1 MKIAVNA
8 KALVK
13 GNSDGV
19 SRFTHET
26 FSRIVKAH
34 PEHQFYF
41 IFDKV
46 YQPHHIYGEN
56 VVPIIVS
63 PPASNPL
70 MWWYWHEV
78 LLADQLKKIK
88 PDVFV
93 APDGFLSL
101 SVPTAQVAVIHDL
114 SFEHYPELETW
125 ARRKYFHHFFPK
137 FAERANR
144 ILTVSNFSK
153 SDICGSY
160 RISPHKIDVAYNAAD
175 PMFAPLT
182 QREIDDL
189 RFELTDGCPYFI
201 YIGSIHPRK
210 NVGRMLRAFDRF
222 KDEIP
227 SNYKLLMVGKPDFK
241 SPKAEKIFR
250 EMHHKSDV
258 IFSGW
263 LSNKHLAKAVGAAE
277 ALIFV
282 PIFEG
287 FGIPLVEAMKANV
300 PIITSSVTS
309 LPEVA
314 GDAALLVDPF
324 SITAIKNAMVK
335 MANDYSYRNEMAAK
349 SFERG
354 KLFNWDNTAS
364 ILWSTIQKA
373 VE

>member
-8 KALVK
+8 KALLK

-19 SRFTHET
+19 GRFMHET

-41 IFDKV
+41 IFDKS
-46 YQPHHIYGEN
+46 YEPYHIYGKN
-56 VVPIIVS
+56 VEPIVLTPS
-63 PPASNPL
+63 AKHPL

-78 LLADQLKKIK
+78 LLADQLKKLK

-125 ARRKYFHHFFPK
+125 ARRKYFHHFFPR

-153 SDICGSY
+153 SDLCGTY
-160 RISPHKIDVAYNAAD
+160 KISPHKIDVAYNAAD
-175 PMFAPLT
+175 PIFAPLT
-182 QREIDDL
+182 QKQIDDL
-189 RFELTDGCPYFI
+189 RFDLTDGCPYFV
-201 YIGSIHPRK
+201 YVGSIHPRK

-222 KDEIP
+222 KDEVP
-227 SNYKLLMVGKPDFK
+227 SNYKLLMVGNPSFK
-241 SPKAEKIFR
+241 SPKAEKIYR
-250 EMHHKSDV
+250 DMHHKSEV
-258 IFSGW
+258 IFTGW
-263 LSNKHLAKAVGAAE
+263 LSNEHLSKAVGAAE

-314 GDAALLVDPF
+314 GDSAVQVDPF
-324 SITAIKNAMVK
+324 SITAIKNAMIK
-335 MANDYSYRNEMAAK
+335 MSNDYTFRNEMAAK

-364 ILWSTIQKA
+364 TLWNTIQKA
-373 VE
+373 IE

>member
-8 KALVK
+8 KALIK

-19 SRFTHET
+19 GRFTHET

-41 IFDKV
+41 IFDKY
-46 YQPHHIYGEN
+46 YQPSHIFAKN
-56 VVPIIVS
+56 VEPIVIG
-63 PPASNPL
+63 PPARNPL
-70 MWWYWHEV
+70 TWWYWHEV

-101 SVPTAQVAVIHDL
+101 AAPTAQVAVIHDL
-114 SFEHYPELETW
+114 SFEHYPELEKW
-125 ARRKYFHHFFPK
+125 ARRKYYQHFFPR

-153 SDICGSY
+153 SDICGTY
-160 RISPHKIDVAYNAAD
+160 KISPHKIDVAYNAAD
-175 PMFAPLT
+175 PIFAPLT
-182 QREIDDL
+182 QAQIDDL
-189 RFELTDGCPYFI
+189 RFDLTDGFPYFI

-210 NVGRMLRAFDRF
+210 NVARLFRAFDRF

-227 SNYKLLMVGKPDFK
+227 SNFKLVMVGNPNFK
-241 SPKAEKIFR
+241 SPKVEKIYR
-250 EMHHKSDV
+250 EMRHKDDV
-258 IFSGW
+258 VFAGW
-263 LSNKHLAKAVGAAE
+263 LSNDHLAKAIGAAE
-277 ALIFV
+277 ALVFV
-282 PIFEG
+282 PVFEG
-287 FGIPLVEAMKANV
+287 FGIPIVEAMKTNV

-324 SITAIKNAMVK
+324 SITAIKNAMVRY
-335 MANDYSYRNEMAAK
+335 ATDYTFRNTMAAAA
-349 SFERG
+349 FERG

-364 ILWSTIQKA
+364 TLWSTIQKA
-373 VE
+373 ID

>member
-8 KALVK
+8 KALNK

-19 SRFTHET
+19 GRFTYET

-41 IFDKV
+41 IFDRN
-46 YQPHHIYGEN
+46 YQHNHVFGRN
-56 VVPIIVS
+56 VEPIVVG
-63 PPASNPL
+63 PPAKHPL
-70 MWWYWHEV
+70 AWWYWHEV

-114 SFEHYPELETW
+114 SFEHYPELEKW
-125 ARRKYFHHFFPK
+125 GRRKYFQHFFPRV
-137 FAERANR
+137 AEKASR

-160 RISPHKIDVAYNAAD
+160 KISPHKIDVAYNAAD
-175 PMFAPLT
+175 PIFAPLT
-182 QREIDDL
+182 QNQIDDL
-189 RFELTDGCPYFI
+189 RFDLTDGCPYFI
-201 YIGSIHPRK
+201 YVGSIHPRK

-222 KDEIP
+222 KDETP
-227 SNYKLLMVGKPDFK
+227 SNYKLLMVGNPDFK
-241 SPKAEKIFR
+241 APKIEKIYR
-250 EMHHKSDV
+250 EMHHKKDV
-258 IFSGW
+258 IFAGW
-263 LSNKHLAKAVGAAE
+263 LSNEHLSKAVGAAE
-277 ALIFV
+277 ALVFV

-287 FGIPLVEAMKANV
+287 FGIPLVEAMKTNV

-324 SITAIKNAMVK
+324 SIIEIKNAMTK
-335 MANDYSYRNEMAAK
+335 MATDYNFRNAQA
-349 SFERG
+349 SLAFERG

-364 ILWSTIQKA
+364 LLWSTIQKA
-373 VE
+373 IE